1 MDIHVHIFIVLLI
14 TGLSTLAHAA
24 TDEELTSIMTINE
37 PLALTKE
44 LNAVPLNMP
53 TNFSE
58 IPWGSRLSGFLRVP
72 YPADACEYISTVI
85 KDDDDVQQQSVILFV
100 ERGGCSFVT
109 KAFFAQM
116 QNVEMVLIVNNKV
129 GQSFNDILV
138 DDGSGR
144 EINIPVAMISQSDG
158 DKLREYLESPD
169 LELAY
174 NIWVSI
180 NFRLDRTINNGGNT
194 KLELWFS
201 SGEKET
207 YTFLQDFF
215 PFYDETLHQ
224 EDPTSELFQLEPHA
238 VVRYF
243 AEEWETTFPDEDCL
257 VGGRYCAPPPS
268 SPPPYPPPRRP

>member
-1 MDIHVHIFIVLLI
+1 MPRYSRVALVLL
-14 TGLSTLAHAA
+14 LSEVVLGIWKHPILPGEQKPT
-24 TDEELTSIMTINE
+24 MTINE

-169 LELAY
+169 FELAY

-201 SGEKET
+201 SGMEET
-207 YTFLQDFF
+207 YEILK
-215 PFYDETLHQ
+215 TLKPHF
-224 EDPTSELFQLEPHA
+224 DATLNKGPASDIFQLVP
-238 VVRYF
+238 RYF
-243 AEEWETTFPDEDCL
+243 
-257 VGGRYCAPPPS
+257 
-268 SPPPYPPPRRP
+268 